1 MDPPPADE
9 KNSNLQTQN
18 NLLNS
23 SEYTDEIKLMILE
36 PAGIAN
42 CAEVGHVSNLE
53 LVCWKWHSLINDLFT
68 VIHKSYY
75 NDTFLRQL
83 KENEHVKH
91 LILWASPQELSTNN
105 SFYNSYVKVIQEGLQ
120 NKPRLKTLTC
130 NHNIIPSIF
139 FNYVS
144 GVNNMGMVMCRP
156 GTPEKLFFNINIP
169 SKYLELPHLACFLHL
184 EQFLIT
190 GRIDKGR
197 GNFDEYFINYFMTP
211 QVLPNLKRFKCN
223 EFDKI
228 FS

>member
-1 MDPPPADE
+1 MIKALKKLSYLFSCAIFSTTVYAMDPPPADE

-75 NDTFLRQL
+75 
-83 KENEHVKH
+83 
-91 LILWASPQELSTNN
+91 
-105 SFYNSYVKVIQEGLQ
+105 
-120 NKPRLKTLTC
+120 
-130 NHNIIPSIF
+130 
-139 FNYVS
+139 
-144 GVNNMGMVMCRP
+144 
-156 GTPEKLFFNINIP
+156 
-169 SKYLELPHLACFLHL
+169 LACFLHL

-190 GRIDKGR
+190 GRIDNGR
-197 GNFDEYFINYFMTP
+197 GNFGEYFINYFMTP

-223 EFDKI
+223 GFDKI